1 VAVGVVVQITQLVAV
16 AVVVEPS
23 GHLAFWLAEHPI
35 QSPLAQAAQQ
45 EQQASPQ
52 CKALPHPHS
61 QARLSVAVLVQVALS
76 QGLLED
82 LVVAVA
88 VAVRLQPDM
97 QEPLGKVV
105 RVEMQKLTRISTAA
119 AVEDSPLLEALHQQP
134 WQALVALAWI
144 ALPSSHR

>member
-1 VAVGVVVQITQLVAV
+1 VEEAQEEAQEERKEIRHLHLESRLLAVVAAV
-16 AVVVEPS
+16 A
-23 GHLAFWLAEHPI
+23 G
-35 QSPLAQAAQQ
+35 QAQ
-45 EQQASPQ
+45 E
-52 CKALPHPHS
+52 
-61 QARLSVAVLVQVALS
+61 
-76 QGLLED
+76 LLED

-105 RVEMQKLTRISTAA
+105 RVEMQKLTRITTAV

-134 WQALVALAWI
+134 CQALVALAWI